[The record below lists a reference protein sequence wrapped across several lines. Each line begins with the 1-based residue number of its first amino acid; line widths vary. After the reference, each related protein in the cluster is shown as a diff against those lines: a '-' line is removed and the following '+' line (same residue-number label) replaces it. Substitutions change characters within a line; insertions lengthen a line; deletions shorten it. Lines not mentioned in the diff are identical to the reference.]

1 MLLFQKMSFLN
12 SLFKPKKREQHYDLS
27 ALGVDMHS
35 HLIPG
40 IDDGAPTMDHTIAML
55 NKFAQ
60 MGYRKV
66 VTTPH
71 ILGEVHPNT
80 PEIILNGLADVRK
93 ELAGL
98 NIPIEIEA
106 AAEYYCDESLIPKIK
121 NKELLSFGPNLV
133 LMEYSMLSPS
143 QYEAQALFELQV
155 AGYTPVVAHFERY
168 PYYHGNF
175 EKVQQ
180 LRERGILIQ
189 VNLLSL
195 TGRYGPGV
203 KKMAEELIEKG
214 LVDFLGTDCHRIEHL
229 LIIEQI
235 LDKPIFTAVEKLK
248 LLNPSL

>member
-1 MLLFQKMSFLN
+1 MSFLN

-133 LMEYSMLSPS
+133 LMEY
-143 QYEAQALFELQV
+143 
-155 AGYTPVVAHFERY
+155 
-168 PYYHGNF
+168 
-175 EKVQQ
+175 
-180 LRERGILIQ
+180 
-189 VNLLSL
+189 
-195 TGRYGPGV
+195 
-203 KKMAEELIEKG
+203 
-214 LVDFLGTDCHRIEHL
+214 
-229 LIIEQI
+229 
-235 LDKPIFTAVEKLK
+235 
-248 LLNPSL
+248 